1 MEKIKTFEQFT
12 NESYSRMKNILKSPL
27 KWAGGKS
34 KLMNKIEEVYSDDF
48 RWGHEKYT
56 YVEPFSG
63 GGSSWLFVLQKY
75 HPKRMIVNDINP
87 NVINLWRC
95 IQNSSKELCGELDSI
110 ISNYLN
116 LDWDGRKEYF
126 LNLRKSFNDKKD
138 VLNGSNTDVRLAAE
152 FLFLNKTCFNG
163 LWRTNSKGEFNTP
176 FGKPINLNKEPN
188 IYDKDNI
195 IKLSELIRDVE
206 FKCGDYKDVIGDNL
220 LVDVLV
226 YMDPPYRGTWSDYSK
241 ESFGEKEQIELS
253 HYMKELKDRGFLV
266 IQSNSKCDDGFFE
279 KYYKDFE
286 IKTLDGVQRNIRPTA
301 ERKVKEILIYN
312 LKE

>member
-12 NESYSRMKNILKSPL
+12 NESYSGMKNILKSPL

-95 IQNSSKELCGELDSI
+95 IQYSSKELCGELDSI

-176 FGKPINLNKEPN
+176 FGRPINLNKEPN
-188 IYDKDNI
+188 IYDRDNI

-206 FKCGDYKDVIGDNL
+206 FKCGDYKDVIGEYITG
-220 LVDVLV
+220 DVLV

-241 ESFGEKEQIELS
+241 ESFEEKEQIELS

-312 LKE
+312 K

>member
-1 MEKIKTFEQFT
+1 MEKIKTFEKFT
-12 NESYSRMKNILKSPL
+12 NESYSGMKNIIKSPL

-48 RWGHEKYT
+48 RWGHEKYI

-95 IQNSSKELCGELDSI
+95 IQYSSKELCGELDSI

-176 FGKPINLNKEPN
+176 FGRPINLNKEPN
-188 IYDKDNI
+188 IYDRDNI

-206 FKCGDYKDVIGDNL
+206 FKCGDYKDVIGEDITG
-220 LVDVLV
+220 DVLV
-226 YMDPPYRGTWSDYSK
+226 YMDPH
-241 ESFGEKEQIELS
+241 IE
-253 HYMKELKDRGFLV
+253 ELGLIILKNRL
-266 IQSNSKCDDGFFE
+266 
-279 KYYKDFE
+279 
-286 IKTLDGVQRNIRPTA
+286 
-301 ERKVKEILIYN
+301 ERKSK
-312 LKE
+312 

>member
-1 MEKIKTFEQFT
+1 
-12 NESYSRMKNILKSPL
+12 
-27 KWAGGKS
+27 
-34 KLMNKIEEVYSDDF
+34 
-48 RWGHEKYT
+48 
-56 YVEPFSG
+56 
-63 GGSSWLFVLQKY
+63 
-75 HPKRMIVNDINP
+75 MIVNDINP

-95 IQNSSKELCGELDSI
+95 IQNNSKELCGELDSI
-110 ISNYLN
+110 ISEYLN

-176 FGKPINLNKEPN
+176 FGRPTNLNKEPN
-188 IYDKDNI
+188 IYDRDNI

-206 FKCGDYKDVIGDNL
+206 FKCGDYKDVIGEHITG
-220 LVDVLV
+220 DVLV

-253 HYMKELKDRGFLV
+253 HYMKELKDKGFLV

>member
-1 MEKIKTFEQFT
+1 MKDKKIF
-12 NESYSRMKNILKSPL
+12 LKSPL

-34 KLMNKIEEVYSDDF
+34 KLMNKIEEVYDKNFS
-48 RWGHEKYT
+48 WNSEKYT
-56 YVEPFSG
+56 YIELFGG

-95 IQNSSKELCGELDSI
+95 IQNSSKELCRELDSI
-110 ISNYLN
+110 ISNYLD

-138 VLNGSNTDVRLAAE
+138 ILNGSNTDVRLAAE

-176 FGKPINLNKEPN
+176 FGRPINLNKEPN
-188 IYDKDNI
+188 IYDRDNI

-206 FKCGDYKDVIGDNL
+206 FKCGDYKDAIGENITG
-220 LVDVLV
+220 DVLV

>member
-12 NESYSRMKNILKSPL
+12 NESYSGMKNILKSPL

-95 IQNSSKELCGELDSI
+95 IKYSSKELCGELDSI

-206 FKCGDYKDVIGDNL
+206 FKCGDYKDVIGEYITG
-220 LVDVLV
+220 DVLV

-241 ESFGEKEQIELS
+241 ESFEEKEQIELS

-312 LKE
+312 K